1 MSGPLQRTSLIECN
15 RSQSE
20 EAIGLNNQNPSQ
32 WTCRCGDGI
41 HLKPGDRISVH
52 SSYISEIGAQAGQI
66 QIKGQSLNA
75 SVEVEITE
83 YDEKLYQ
90 DDLPSKYTLVNASN
104 VKKIIEIRDDT
115 LNLIVSPYK
124 TANGEYYAHL
134 PRRWIG
140 DGNTAFWGT
149 YHSRD
154 KNPVDGDIGQT
165 VLPPPPLNRCSSDIN
180 IKYWAYRSG
189 SAHTRHRVDGI
200 NDGSRFTIFT
210 RKETYMGSPDNALV
224 SVIGQA
230 RAGSPIIELTHGS
243 TALDLIVG
251 MELITQSPDIV
262 FLSTPIYSSILAI
275 NGLEITMDTNASAN
289 TTSHN
294 TFTFQVPSTS
304 SASWLPPTTVSGSY
318 SAAAAEALRDPALW
332 GDYIQVKNLISV
344 KANAGYNSPTDLADQ
359 LTQEIN
365 ERTDLV
371 KYDYDTTDN
380 ASSYVRRETFTTKT
394 ETPAYKVYNCAKAS
408 DYSKSDYADW
418 IKTDGSWNTDHAYH
432 YLSSY
437 RNIGIKRP
445 ELYQAGIE
453 LIPPNA
459 SGPWYEGY
467 IGGKNGRLI
476 SPQHPVST
484 LAEVLT
490 TDIPWTED
498 NLLRFK
504 KFFDAQVIYP
514 ELFDYTQSNVKCE
527 AETTRFFHMNL
538 YDNAN
543 GSITIEG
550 GFDAKMNY
558 GANIRDAK
566 APALGYDL
574 YNAAVSSSMTS
585 FPIFVDY
592 NPATESSTLNDV
604 AYADYGPYYLD
615 DDTYANYDDLAYG
628 FARKVRIKNWDTGVY
643 SYVLG
648 FQFTRTSGKIP
659 THFFQFNASAAAQA
673 LPTHTIGAGFG
684 RNFGF
689 DYHFTGYGTAGMILY
704 NGNSTERGAAYNTGG
719 TVIYEK
725 LYTFAQ
731 ATNDRLYELDNY
743 QFGMYLGAESPVIN
757 YDTAQQ
763 RFQLQLFHTPE
774 VVGNL
779 EDADYIRPTGSSPSD
794 PNAGDPCYKIN
805 KRPLKWNY
813 TPELAPYLDS
823 FTASYTGASNNAY
836 VSHNVGIEPYKIMD
850 AQSGLFIE
858 DWVVPEKYWNESLIG
873 IMGFRYNQFHNP
885 DSSSSRQVRLK
896 ATGANADLHN
906 VNIITTN
913 AIVSEGDLS
922 QYQMN
927 TMDVSMY
934 SPVLPVATMPSGPGF
949 TTGGRYITPAI
960 TVSPVDSVNI
970 TAERLPSITLRP
982 YYTIR
987 SDIISE
993 PNHIL
998 GGATSGIT
1006 MPIVAIT
1013 NKANPYGDFINGFQG
1028 QITFTNTID
1037 RVLTKI
1043 RCSIHDPDGSAA
1055 RCDLN
1060 SAVIFRIDQNYNAD
1074 MDIVSELL
1082 QSKKKSDQ
1090 SLGQEIIDPQLEFQ
1104 NVKYIAK
1111 DLFE

>member
-1 MSGPLQRTSLIECN
+1 MSGLLRTTLIECP

-20 EAIGLNNQNPSQ
+20 ERQGNNNQNPSQ
-32 WTCRCGDGI
+32 WTNRVGNGL
-41 HLKPGDRISVH
+41 HLKPGDKISVH

-140 DGNTAFWGT
+140 DGNNSFWGT

-154 KNPVDGDIGQT
+154 KTPVDGDIGQT
-165 VLPPPPLNRCSSDIN
+165 ILPPPPLNRCSSDIN

-200 NDGSRFTIFT
+200 NDGSRYTIFT
-210 RKETYMGSPDNALV
+210 RKETFMGSPDTPLV

-230 RAGSPIIELTHGS
+230 KAGSPIIELTHGS
-243 TALDLIVG
+243 TAQDLIVG

-262 FLSTPIYSSILAI
+262 FLSTPIYSSILTI

-318 SAAAAEALRDPALW
+318 SAAAAESLRDPALW

-371 KYDYDTTDN
+371 QYDYDTTDN
-380 ASSYVRRETFTTKT
+380 SSTYVKRETFTTKT

-459 SGPWYEGY
+459 SGPWYEGFT
-467 IGGKNGRLI
+467 GEKNGKLI
-476 SPQHPVST
+476 SPYYPVST
-484 LAEVLT
+484 LSEVLT
-490 TDIPWTED
+490 TDIPWTEA

-543 GSITIEG
+543 GSLNIQGAFT
-550 GFDAKMNY
+550 AHMNY
-558 GANIRDAK
+558 GSYIRDAK
-566 APALGYDL
+566 APQLGYDL
-574 YNAAVSSSMTS
+574 YNASVSSSMTS
-585 FPIFVDY
+585 FPIFVDF

-604 AYADYGPYYLD
+604 AYTDYGPYYLD

-673 LPTHTIGAGFG
+673 LPEYTIGAGLG

-689 DYHFTGYGTAGMILY
+689 DFHFTAYGTAGMILY

-823 FTASYTGASNNAY
+823 FSGSYTSGSNNAY

-858 DWVVPEKYWNESLIG
+858 DWVVPEQYWNESLIG

-949 TTGGRYITPAI
+949 KPGGRYITPAI

-1006 MPIVAIT
+1006 LPIVAIT

-1060 SAVIFRIDQNYNAD
+1060 SAVIFRIYQNYNAD
-1074 MDIVSELL
+1074 MNIVGELL
-1082 QSKKKSDQ
+1082 ESKKKSDQ
-1090 SLGQEIIDPQLEFQ
+1090 LLGQEIEDPQLEFQ

-1111 DLFE
+1111 DLFQ